1 MKARPVLFVALVS
14 LGMLSVSCEQKGTAG
29 RSASRSAGP
38 GAGPE
43 AGGAQRQRV
52 YYYAAGFH
60 GHPYFL
66 DMHLGFRYA
75 KAKFGCE
82 IKTVGP
88 QGWDA
93 LAQAEAL
100 EQVVAKKPD
109 GIITIMWDA
118 SGRPAVK
125 RAMDNGIPVIVVE
138 AMVPDH
144 GAMSF
149 IGLDN
154 YACGQDTARELIR
167 LGGTSGKLV
176 ASGNWG
182 ASNTDAKFRG
192 LMDYLKTNSEWEL
205 IGRIDDK
212 ANTEAAI
219 EAAKS
224 MFNTYKDIDGIV
236 GLDASSGSGIGIA
249 MEELNLNPDDYTIV
263 VHDREDPV
271 LEFIEKG
278 VIDATVINKTALSA
292 FMAVQLLEAYNDSR
306 VGLASVP
313 IARDNKSV
321 GVKPFPEFVYMGTEI
336 ITKDN
341 VQDFVA
347 GNIPQYK

>member
-1 MKARPVLFVALVS
+1 MRRVAIALCFAALV
-14 LGMLSVSCEQKGTAG
+14 LCTSCTEQDEPAVAT
-29 RSASRSAGP
+29 RLP
-38 GAGPE
+38 V
-43 AGGAQRQRV
+43 AQKPQKKRV

-66 DMHLGFRYA
+66 DTHLGFRYA
-75 KAKFGCE
+75 KQKFGVE

-93 LAQAEAL
+93 VAQAEAL
-100 EQVVAKKPD
+100 EQAIAKKPD

-118 SGRPAVK
+118 SGKPAVK
-125 RAMDNGIPVIVVE
+125 RAMDSGIPVIVVE

-144 GAMSF
+144 GAMCF

-154 YACGQDTARELIR
+154 YACGVDTAKELFR
-167 LGGTSGKLV
+167 VGGKSGNLV

-182 ASNTDAKFRG
+182 ASNTDAKFKG
-192 LMDYLKTNSEWEL
+192 LMDHLKANSEWKL

-236 GLDASSGSGIGIA
+236 GLDASSGTGIGIA
-249 MEELNLNPDDYTIV
+249 IEELNLDASKYAIV

-278 VIDATVINKTALSA
+278 IIDSTVINKTALCA
-292 FMAVQLLEAYNDSR
+292 YMAIQMLEAYNDATI
-306 VGLASVP
+306 GLATVP
-313 IARDNKSV
+313 ISKDNQAV
-321 GVKPFPEFVYMGTEI
+321 GVKPFPEFMYMGTEI

-341 VQDFVA
+341 VASFIA
-347 GNIPQYK
+347 TNIPQYR